1 MGHEHEPGVTAW
13 IIGDGKYFFRTLS
26 YFLTGAQREH
36 QRLRALMCQFMRENN
51 EQFNAIAN
59 QKDYIITC
67 KVSQLGEYATE
78 VEIFAAATFLGIP
91 IWTFSPYVITS
102 KVSQL
107 GEYATEVEI
116 FAAAT
121 FLGIPIWTFS
131 PYGDSY
137 RWQCHRPVSG
147 LPSPF
152 SLTEKDMYI
161 KTCMN
166 ILSLCLVVKQV

>member
-1 MGHEHEPGVTAW
+1 MNTNFHSQS
-13 IIGDGKYFFRTLS
+13 IGDGKYFFHTLS
-26 YFLTGAQREH
+26 FFLTGAQREH
-36 QRLRALMCQFMRENN
+36 QRLCALLCQFMRGNN
-51 EQFNAIAN
+51 EQFNAISN
-59 QKDYIITC
+59 QKD
-67 KVSQLGEYATE
+67 
-78 VEIFAAATFLGIP
+78 
-91 IWTFSPYVITS
+91 YVITS

-131 PYGDSY
+131 PYCNSH

-147 LPSPF
+147 LPSQF
-152 SLTEKDMYI
+152 FLTEKAMYI

-166 ILSLCLVVKQV
+166 VLILCLCDLRDSD